1 MVRRTKKKIIVI
13 ILILISIIFIIPTIF
28 FAVNKNKLEVS
39 EQKIYNVV
47 DLIRYIYDTYV
58 EEVKIEYDEGQN
70 FVVDDEKYKVK
81 VKLNKEKN
89 AEYEVIYQ
97 INDEEEKNAVDN
109 GDGIYNISFDFENEQ
124 NNKCKIRVLKNNN
137 EIYNWNKDI
146 MYIKSIQ
153 KQFLSEFENNGITV
167 HLSLE
172 NFDVDKTIK
181 LLKSIGINN
190 VRVEIK
196 WQSIGGQNADEYNF
210 DYCDPMMESFKKNGI
225 KPIVILGAPNSYFG
239 ESDRMDSEED
249 VRKYLKYI
257 KGVVEHYDW
266 VENFEIMNEPN
277 GKYGDDEG
285 TTWYAKAVQEAKK
298 IIGDKNVYAG
308 ATVLT
313 GSEKFLTD
321 ISKKGAYDSSD
332 YYSFHL
338 YDWNKVP
345 TVFNEKY
352 NKYLTS
358 HKEMINDIGGFQK
371 LAITE
376 TGISN
381 YIDGGAEGKKKDEY
395 LIQQSVL
402 RDKYDISSAYIYNF
416 RNTNTDESNMEQN
429 FGIVESDYTPKS
441 SVYALKTFYENT
453 NGAEYIGNIKLGDD
467 LEFHIYDKDGKPK
480 AIVWSNLEKKEFT
493 LDYNGFQAKDI
504 YGNIIKKNEDE
515 KLIITNTPIYL
526 DNISYDYFYQAIYN
540 NALDKLNSFKE
551 KYYNEINGVED
562 IKNSFESLEEYIN
575 TLSTKTNENENTA
588 IEKMQEVFEIGN
600 KILDEYENGILINVE
615 PMKISSML
623 DSLNN
628 IADSLKDLVIVTAK
642 TKISDFSAEKNDLDK
657 IKQFLQTNQNIDLT
671 YPTKIYNVAN
681 ELFEKANY
689 INGLDDQNDIKIGM
703 VSGIVTQS
711 IGLANWTM
719 KFINIEIQKQI
730 NPIIDNIE
738 SKINNFAEVNES
750 LLSNDNV
757 NNSIKNIQASLLN
770 LKENSKIITEQDIMQ
785 CFYMIYDA
793 ISTISTEYYSGV
805 LKDGSDNI
813 ADKLVYLEDISSEFE
828 ELLRNFITQNNI
840 DLNNVKNNLNNAII
854 KYQTNQDKY
863 NLYLPYNLLNKATE
877 LYNNDLQTD
886 DYTKNYLSTNRILKI
901 AETCS
906 NIIDAQIKIDEF
918 INEQIENT
926 KIEYSTLNLTNN
938 EVKVIIETTDG
949 TNIINNSGKNEYLFN
964 KNGTFEFVLNT
975 NNIVYKIKA
984 EVNWIIN
991 DFKIVD
997 NYFIGIDKNTS
1008 RSQLDNK
1015 LKIKNYKITRSEKD
1029 LQNSENIISGD
1040 ILNYNGNDYFLI
1052 VNGDIDSD
1060 GDVTVSDLI
1069 YIRAAILDE
1078 INFNELESVS
1088 ADINTDKSI
1097 DVLDLIYMR
1106 NLILK

>member
-70 FVVDDEKYKVK
+70 FVVDDEKYEVK

-146 MYIKSIQ
+146 MYIKFIQ

-416 RNTNTDESNMEQN
+416 RNFIRRN
-429 FGIVESDYTPKS
+429 FFRNILY
-441 SVYALKTFYENT
+441 YRYFI
-453 NGAEYIGNIKLGDD
+453 YI
-467 LEFHIYDKDGKPK
+467 Y
-480 AIVWSNLEKKEFT
+480 
-493 LDYNGFQAKDI
+493 
-504 YGNIIKKNEDE
+504 NII
-515 KLIITNTPIYL
+515 
-526 DNISYDYFYQAIYN
+526 
-540 NALDKLNSFKE
+540 
-551 KYYNEINGVED
+551 
-562 IKNSFESLEEYIN
+562 
-575 TLSTKTNENENTA
+575 
-588 IEKMQEVFEIGN
+588 
-600 KILDEYENGILINVE
+600 
-615 PMKISSML
+615 
-623 DSLNN
+623 
-628 IADSLKDLVIVTAK
+628 
-642 TKISDFSAEKNDLDK
+642 
-657 IKQFLQTNQNIDLT
+657 
-671 YPTKIYNVAN
+671 YP
-681 ELFEKANY
+681 
-689 INGLDDQNDIKIGM
+689 
-703 VSGIVTQS
+703 
-711 IGLANWTM
+711 
-719 KFINIEIQKQI
+719 
-730 NPIIDNIE
+730 
-738 SKINNFAEVNES
+738 
-750 LLSNDNV
+750 LL
-757 NNSIKNIQASLLN
+757 
-770 LKENSKIITEQDIMQ
+770 
-785 CFYMIYDA
+785 
-793 ISTISTEYYSGV
+793 
-805 LKDGSDNI
+805 
-813 ADKLVYLEDISSEFE
+813 
-828 ELLRNFITQNNI
+828 
-840 DLNNVKNNLNNAII
+840 
-854 KYQTNQDKY
+854 
-863 NLYLPYNLLNKATE
+863 
-877 LYNNDLQTD
+877 
-886 DYTKNYLSTNRILKI
+886 
-901 AETCS
+901 
-906 NIIDAQIKIDEF
+906 
-918 INEQIENT
+918 
-926 KIEYSTLNLTNN
+926 
-938 EVKVIIETTDG
+938 
-949 TNIINNSGKNEYLFN
+949 
-964 KNGTFEFVLNT
+964 
-975 NNIVYKIKA
+975 
-984 EVNWIIN
+984 
-991 DFKIVD
+991 
-997 NYFIGIDKNTS
+997 
-1008 RSQLDNK
+1008 
-1015 LKIKNYKITRSEKD
+1015 
-1029 LQNSENIISGD
+1029 
-1040 ILNYNGNDYFLI
+1040 
-1052 VNGDIDSD
+1052 
-1060 GDVTVSDLI
+1060 
-1069 YIRAAILDE
+1069 
-1078 INFNELESVS
+1078 
-1088 ADINTDKSI
+1088 
-1097 DVLDLIYMR
+1097 
-1106 NLILK
+1106 